1 MPLPLTSLAPEL
13 MIQIAS
19 SLDPRTVLALT
30 HTCPMFAYL
39 LCVFNREYTIDQDIS
54 GHSYTPLQYFV
65 SRGIERVVIHLLEQ
79 GTDPNQVVLTHSKR
93 QTTPLILAVHL
104 QSASMVSL
112 LLQYGASVDDQ
123 GCTGNDCDESTPLP
137 GGEAGNAVIQ
147 YDNPSVRERSSSE
160 PPEIAQIIHLLLDA
174 GADVE
179 AAIRGDRTPLHIAC
193 CI

>member
-13 MIQIAS
+13 IIQIAS

-30 HTCPMFAYL
+30 HTCHMFTYL
-39 LCVFNREYTIDQDIS
+39 LCVFNSEYTIEQEIS
-54 GHSYTPLQYFV
+54 GHSYTALQYFV

-79 GTDPNQVVLTHSKR
+79 GTDPNYVVFTHSKR

-104 QSASMVSL
+104 QSASMVTL
-112 LLQYGASVDDQ
+112 LLEYGASVDDL
-123 GCTGNDCDESTPLP
+123 GCAGNDSDGSTPLP
-137 GGEAGNAVIQ
+137 GVVGGNAAIPHS
-147 YDNPSVRERSSSE
+147 NPCVRARASSG
-160 PPEIAQIIHLLLDA
+160 PPEVAQIIILLLDA